1 MTSFIT
7 GALLILLFM
16 SGKAVATTNTCS
28 TVCDDTSR
36 AVTTDGTGTSSDVV
50 LVGDDIATAIVL
62 SDSES
67 NSNNPLTS
75 CPESAWPYLDKFF
88 RCKFKEGKT
97 VKFECLLCKLR
108 NAEISAY
115 INSPSNLQKH
125 IKVSKYQYSSIPSL
139 YQTMWYLIF

>member
-1 MTSFIT
+1 M
-7 GALLILLFM
+7 LLFM

-50 LVGDDIATAIVL
+50 LVGDDTGTAIDL

-75 CPESAWPYLDKFF
+75 CPESPWPYLDKFF

-97 VKFECLLCKLR
+97 VKFECLLCKPR

-125 IKVSKYQYSSIPSL
+125 IKVSKYQYTSIPSL
-139 YQTMWYLIF
+139 YQTMWNLIL